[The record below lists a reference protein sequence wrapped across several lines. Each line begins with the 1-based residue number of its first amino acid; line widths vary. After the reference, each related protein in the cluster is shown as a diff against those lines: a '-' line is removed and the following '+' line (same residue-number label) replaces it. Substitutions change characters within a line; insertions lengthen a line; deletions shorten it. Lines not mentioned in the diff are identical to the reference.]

1 MSFTQSISK
10 KAKIGKNVEIGL
22 FTIIG
27 DNVIIGDNTVIESHC
42 VIGYPTKLAKGKP
55 LVIGENSHIRS
66 HSVFY
71 EGSTFGPRLTTG
83 HSVFVRENTAAGKG
97 LQIGTQSDIQGD
109 CRFGDWVK
117 MHSDVHIAKESI
129 IDDFVWL
136 FPRTQFT
143 NDPFPPSNICEGIH
157 IKDMAVISTESLLL
171 PGITIGKGS
180 FVGAGSI
187 VRTDVP
193 DIHCVSGDPA
203 RIFATL
209 DSFINFKHGIA
220 HPWPKHFRRGY
231 PEESFARM
239 DEIVEEINRL
249 IEERR
254 KAKRKGNKT

>member
-1 MSFTQSISK
+1 MNSTQVISK
-10 KAKIGKNVEIGL
+10 KAKIGKDVTIGW
-22 FTIIG
+22 FTIMG

-42 VIGYPTKLAKGKP
+42 VLGYPTGLAKGKP

-83 HSVFVRENTAAGKG
+83 HSVFVRENTMAGKG

-109 CRFGDWVK
+109 CQMGDWVK
-117 MHSDVHIAKESI
+117 IHSEAHIAKESVI
-129 IDDFVWL
+129 GDFVWL

-157 IKDMAVISTESLLL
+157 IKDMAVIATGSILL

-180 FVGAGSI
+180 FVGAGSV
-187 VRTDVP
+187 VRSDVP

-203 RIFATL
+203 KIFATL
-209 DSFINFKHGIA
+209 DRFISFKHGIS

-231 PEESFARM
+231 PEECFARM
-239 DEIVEEINRL
+239 DEIVKEINSL
-249 IEERR
+249 IEQHK
-254 KAKRKGNKT
+254 KARAKGSRI